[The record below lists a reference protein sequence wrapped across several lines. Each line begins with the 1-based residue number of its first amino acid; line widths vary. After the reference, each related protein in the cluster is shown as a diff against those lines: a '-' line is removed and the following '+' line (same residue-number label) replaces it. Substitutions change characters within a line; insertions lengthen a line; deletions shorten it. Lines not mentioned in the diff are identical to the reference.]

1 MKESNS
7 PLNTKI
13 KYSFEIKSSAEY
25 MTSFLVLKLSGEY
38 DFQEYMSLSKVILDK
53 CNEELVYNVLVDSL
67 ELDYSKMTVVNRFY
81 LGEKFAEVLRLK
93 VNIVIVLSDIYI
105 TRFSETVAVNRGLK
119 TKIFSDIESAK
130 EWFKDK

>member
-81 LGEKFAEVLRLK
+81 LGEKFAEVLRSK

>member
-38 DFQEYMSLSKVILDK
+38 DFQEYISLSKVILDK